1 VSRFR
6 GVLYRI
12 GFEHWASR
20 SLTRRVPT
28 FRRIGSN
35 SALSLIQRRA
45 PRISINYKPT
55 GEEVTRNAPS
65 AKDGARVPRRS
76 GVAGLFVVP
85 KLEEVAVDDGATEA
99 LDAHTTDLLE
109 TTAIAALSALRKRKL
124 MLAAEA
130 GLASQARRP
139 DRLLKAKEVA
149 ERLGMGIDWV
159 YHNQLKLPF
168 RVRLGKVPRF
178 SENGLDDFLRKRQ
191 GT

>member
-1 VSRFR
+1 M
-6 GVLYRI
+6 
-12 GFEHWASR
+12 
-20 SLTRRVPT
+20 
-28 FRRIGSN
+28 
-35 SALSLIQRRA
+35 
-45 PRISINYKPT
+45 
-55 GEEVTRNAPS
+55 RNAPS
-65 AKDGARVPRRS
+65 AKGGARVPRRS

-85 KLEEVAVDDGATEA
+85 KLEEVAVDDGATVA

-124 MLAAEA
+124 TLAAEA

-168 RVRLGKVPRF
+168 RVRLGTVPRF
-178 SENGLDDFLRKRQ
+178 SENGLDDFIRKRQ
-191 GT
+191 GS

>member
-1 VSRFR
+1 MHAFMRRGTARVS
-6 GVLYRI
+6 I
-12 GFEHWASR
+12 K
-20 SLTRRVPT
+20 
-28 FRRIGSN
+28 
-35 SALSLIQRRA
+35 
-45 PRISINYKPT
+45 YKPT
-55 GEEVTRNAPS
+55 GEEVMRNKAS
-65 AKDGARVPRRS
+65 TNGGARVPRRS

-85 KLEEVAVDDGATEA
+85 KLEEVAVDDRTAEV

-130 GLASQARRP
+130 RLASQARRP

-159 YHNQLKLPF
+159 YHNQRKLPF
-168 RVRLGKVPRF
+168 RVPLGTVPRF
-178 SENGLDDFLRKRQ
+178 SENGLDEFIRKRQ